1 MMARTSGCRSRTWG
15 REAPLNNGQACS
27 AVGWLGGGQ
36 NAVVDGNPL
45 AEEEAVR
52 DGALLDV
59 MAGGSSLK
67 VLLHLQQK
75 TVVWSAG

>member
-1 MMARTSGCRSRTWG
+1 
-15 REAPLNNGQACS
+15 
-27 AVGWLGGGQ
+27 
-36 NAVVDGNPL
+36 VVDGNPL

-59 MAGGSSLK
+59 MAGGSSSK

-75 TVVWSAG
+75 TVVWWQGSSFNLRRWWGEAARDGERQGWAKQVWHRM